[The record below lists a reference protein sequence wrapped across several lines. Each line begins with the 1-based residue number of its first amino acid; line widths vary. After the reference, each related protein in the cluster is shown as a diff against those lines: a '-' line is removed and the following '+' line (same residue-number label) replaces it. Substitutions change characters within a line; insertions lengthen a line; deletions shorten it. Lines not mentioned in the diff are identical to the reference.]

1 VAADRLGEENPMTDP
16 ALVLRRQH
24 ALLTAVVQAHAE
36 ALPRRAISLISAAA
50 DELLDPLGLPEIVA
64 PEDSAVRALDDA
76 VEDVIA
82 TLRQALPR
90 LDAITALACGRAVC
104 QLVDARGTWAGT

>member
-1 VAADRLGEENPMTDP
+1 MTDP
-16 ALVLRRQH
+16 TLVLRRQH

-36 ALPRRAISLISAAA
+36 ASPRRAISLISAAA
-50 DELLDPLGLPEIVA
+50 DELLDPLSLPEIVA
-64 PEDSAVRALDDA
+64 PEDSTVRDLDAA

-82 TLRQALPR
+82 ALRQALPH

-104 QLVDARGTWAGT
+104 QLVDARATWAGT